1 MGISNIEQGILNYEI
16 FSLQNSEFCIR
27 YSIFTASTY
36 GMGAGEGIKG
46 GKVKQDDPFDR

>member
-1 MGISNIEQGILNYEI
+1 LNYEV

-27 YSIFTASTY
+27 YSIFTASPY
-36 GMGAGEGIKG
+36 GRGTGGGIKG